1 MNVKQ
6 VITTLKKAETVP
18 EYTEIL
24 QKIGNSQFAG
34 STAADSKDL
43 NTCLA
48 TIFEKSLIN
57 NTETDHEIL
66 LTFLSNVP
74 TLLTRSRGKIFKYL
88 AETFHPEIWANL
100 FRTTAPSKQSGE
112 WQKMLKDCVEVIED
126 IYNQV
131 MSGVPNSEIIIQAES
146 SLQVK
151 DIRKAGECLNFLI
164 KSRPKN
170 TFLNL
175 TEMVGLITDCKKS
188 YFSEFMRSALLKTLI
203 DETPRLHLGRVRTVI
218 FNYLV
223 KAKDY
228 SGLALIL
235 LKFGSI
241 VSVDLFRLNEDEFSI
256 LEVYKSEKVGSREF
270 LLDLISLGGVPAGPY
285 TTIQSEISKEL
296 WNVNRKTKFDSEKLD
311 ALAIFEAMIYQP
323 VERMRPLQIGEQL
336 LSNILNNCKI
346 GVCLRRKVRKMLQII
361 SASLQPVVKEVVIEV
376 IVEVE
381 EEMEGDEM
389 EVDEM
394 GENVENVHIEIPAKM
409 LDSKP
414 VEPVKI
420 PIVSN
425 VRKSGRTS
433 GTINY
438 NDVIPAK
445 VARIE
450 KNENESRASAFI
462 NQMKNEGKS
471 SASAEKNEGKVENV
485 EKVEVEIATG
495 ENGDEASV
503 DDMLACLE

>member
-18 EYTEIL
+18 EYTSIL
-24 QKIGNSQFAG
+24 QKISNSQFAG
-34 STAADSKDL
+34 STAADSRDL
-43 NTCLA
+43 NNCIT

-57 NTETDHEIL
+57 NSETDHEIL
-66 LTFLSNVP
+66 LTFLSYVP
-74 TLLTRSRGKIFKYL
+74 TLLTRSRGKIFKFL

-131 MSGVPNSEIIIQAES
+131 MSGVPNSEILIQAES

-151 DIRKAGECLNFLI
+151 DIRMAGECLNFLI
-164 KSRPKN
+164 KSRPKG

-256 LEVYKSEKVGSREF
+256 LDVYKSEKEGSREF
-270 LLDLISLGGVPAGPY
+270 LQKESGKIIETATQRDLGLWVFNCVGFAGTFIFRIFWKESFLRENNFSRLVERKY
-285 TTIQSEISKEL
+285 ISKE
-296 WNVNRKTKFDSEKLD
+296 
-311 ALAIFEAMIYQP
+311 I
-323 VERMRPLQIGEQL
+323 
-336 LSNILNNCKI
+336 
-346 GVCLRRKVRKMLQII
+346 KVQFYPFK
-361 SASLQPVVKEVVIEV
+361 KE
-376 IVEVE
+376 
-381 EEMEGDEM
+381 D
-389 EVDEM
+389 
-394 GENVENVHIEIPAKM
+394 
-409 LDSKP
+409 
-414 VEPVKI
+414 
-420 PIVSN
+420 
-425 VRKSGRTS
+425 
-433 GTINY
+433 
-438 NDVIPAK
+438 
-445 VARIE
+445 
-450 KNENESRASAFI
+450 
-462 NQMKNEGKS
+462 Q
-471 SASAEKNEGKVENV
+471 
-485 EKVEVEIATG
+485 
-495 ENGDEASV
+495 
-503 DDMLACLE
+503 